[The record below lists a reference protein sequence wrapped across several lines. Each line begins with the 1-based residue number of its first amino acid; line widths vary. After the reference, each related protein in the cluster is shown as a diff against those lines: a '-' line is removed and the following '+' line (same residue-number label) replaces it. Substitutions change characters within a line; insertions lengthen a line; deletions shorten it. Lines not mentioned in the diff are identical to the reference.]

1 MRPSLR
7 NRLPAADAAGVGRLR
22 LDDREVPSYVPGRPA
37 EGARVARPI
46 LFLSDLGVRDEFV
59 GVCHSVIATIAPD
72 AAVIDLSHGVPP
84 TNVQAGAMTFRDCIA
99 FAPQDGVLLGV
110 VDPGVGTDRK
120 AIAVETA
127 SGRILVGP
135 DNGLLSLA
143 WEAAGG
149 PTRAFEITAPDV
161 LLQPVSSV
169 FHGRDVFAPAAAH
182 LAAGRPPE
190 DLGPELKTDELM
202 TLTLPEADILT
213 GEIRAEVL
221 DVDRFGN
228 VRLNV
233 RPADLPA
240 AGLGWFGAQGRD
252 DRCVG
257 PRRPRV
263 DLRGGRDRR
272 ARGHRGRV
280 GVDHR
285 DPLRGERRGRAGR
298 APGRPRLAHDAGRL
312 NVTRPCRRTPATARP
327 MHRRPSAAP
336 PRSRTTRPPPSTRGT
351 RSPAP

>member
-1 MRPSLR
+1 M
-7 NRLPAADAAGVGRLR
+7 
-22 LDDREVPSYVPGRPA
+22 
-37 EGARVARPI
+37 ARPI

-59 GVCHSVIATIAPD
+59 GVCHSVIASIAPD

-99 FAPQDGVLLGV
+99 FAPPDGVLLGV

-190 DLGPELKTDELM
+190 DLGPELKTDELV

-240 AGLGWFGAQGRD
+240 AGLEGSALKVATTDASVRAARVSTYAEVAIGEYAVIEDAWAWITVIRFEANAAAELGVRPGDPVWLMTPD
-252 DRCVG
+252 D
-257 PRRPRV
+257 
-263 DLRGGRDRR
+263 
-272 ARGHRGRV
+272 
-280 GVDHR
+280 
-285 DPLRGERRGRAGR
+285 
-298 APGRPRLAHDAGRL
+298 
-312 NVTRPCRRTPATARP
+312 
-327 MHRRPSAAP
+327 
-336 PRSRTTRPPPSTRGT
+336 
-351 RSPAP
+351 